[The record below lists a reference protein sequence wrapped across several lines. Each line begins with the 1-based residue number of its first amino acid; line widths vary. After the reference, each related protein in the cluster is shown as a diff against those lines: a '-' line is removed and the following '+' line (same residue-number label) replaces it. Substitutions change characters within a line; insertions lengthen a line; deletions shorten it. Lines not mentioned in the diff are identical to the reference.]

1 MSGTRSARRRN
12 RGFTL
17 IELLIAVVVL
27 SVGLLGVAKLSL
39 STVQANGSSYM
50 RSQATELVQQIIDDM
65 HANYNVAVA
74 SGYNIAFG
82 AGAPAGPDCDL
93 VVCNNNQVANF
104 DLARWVA
111 ALGTQLPN
119 GQGQIVTV
127 PSVNPTTGSNETAV
141 IVTVQWNDSVAQWAF
156 GTSTAVAPAPMQMT
170 METLL

>member
-119 GQGQIVTV
+119 GQGQI
-127 PSVNPTTGSNETAV
+127 ETAV